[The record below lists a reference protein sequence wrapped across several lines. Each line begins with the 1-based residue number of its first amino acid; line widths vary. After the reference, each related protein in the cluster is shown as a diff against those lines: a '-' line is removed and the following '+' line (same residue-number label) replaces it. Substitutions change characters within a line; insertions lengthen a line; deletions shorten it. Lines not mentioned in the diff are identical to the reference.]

1 MHCGLCSDVP
11 EFRKCVRT
19 ITLNPINEFL
29 YWHMNWHLEHH
40 MFVTVPCYNLP
51 KLNKVVAEDVPKP
64 RTMLRAWKEM
74 REICRKQLEHP
85 TYEYGT
91 PVPASKKE
99 KFEREGRLDAAL
111 ETETL
116 ERVH

>member
-29 YWHMNWHLEHH
+29 YWHMKWHLEHH
-40 MFVTVPCYNLP
+40 MFAVVPCYNLP
-51 KLNKVVAEDVPKP
+51 KLHKVVADDMPKP
-64 RTMLRAWKEM
+64 RTMFGAWKEM
-74 REICRKQLEHP
+74 RETYRKQLEHP
-85 TYEYGT
+85 TYEIDT

-99 KFEREGRLDAAL
+99 KIECEEQLEAAL
-111 ETETL
+111 GTETL
-116 ERVH
+116 EMVH

>member
-1 MHCGLCSDVP
+1 
-11 EFRKCVRT
+11 
-19 ITLNPINEFL
+19 
-29 YWHMNWHLEHH
+29 

-74 REICRKQLEHP
+74 WGTCRNQLEHP
-85 TYEYGT
+85 TYEYGI

-99 KFEREGRLDAAL
+99 KFEREGQL
-111 ETETL
+111 EAVL
-116 ERVH
+116 ELKP